1 MKRQPLFLPVI
12 GVCAAMAL
20 VYIGRLAFASSP
32 LYAAALGDGTLLRVG
47 GCIKLMAL
55 VVAAAFAFRSIRLLG
70 AGNPARLPWQLLA
83 GGLAAFSVGQA
94 TLLYFQLMHGATPFP
109 SVADVAFVI
118 AYPLLIA
125 GVIAFI
131 VAYARSG
138 FPMGGT
144 VLTFV
149 ILSVAVMAAA
159 WPLLRP
165 IVNGSDAL
173 LAKTLNIVY
182 PALDLVLLVPVVVLL
197 RITSRFRGGAVWHI
211 WLALLAGFV
220 FTALG
225 DILFAYFST
234 LGFSR
239 LDPAVHA
246 MYLVAYG
253 GLAAGAMVQRRLLAA

>member
-1 MKRQPLFLPVI
+1 MRRQPLFLLVV
-12 GVCAAMAL
+12 GACAAMAAL
-20 VYIGRLAFASSP
+20 YLGRLAFASSA
-32 LYAAALGDGTLLRVG
+32 LYSGALDDRTLLLAG
-47 GCIKLMAL
+47 GFIKLLAL
-55 VVAAAFAFRSIRLLG
+55 VVAAVFAFRSTVLLG
-70 AGNPARLPWQLLA
+70 AGNPARLPWALLA
-83 GGLAAFSVGQA
+83 GGLAGLALGQA
-94 TLLYFQLMHGATPFP
+94 TLVHFQVFRGAAPFP
-109 SVADVAFVI
+109 SVADVWFLI

-131 VAYARSG
+131 TAYARSG
-138 FPMGGT
+138 FPMHGT
-144 VLTFV
+144 RATFLV
-149 ILSVAVMAAA
+149 SGAALMAAA

-165 IVNGSDAL
+165 IVQSGDAL
-173 LAKTLNIVY
+173 LPKTLNVVY

-197 RITSRFRGGAVWHI
+197 RITSGFRGGSVWHI

-234 LGFSR
+234 LGIKG

-246 MYLVAYG
+246 MFIVAYG